1 MRLTESAAT
10 FEAPAAPSAEKLR
23 GGYYTPGPVARF
35 VAAWASAAGPR
46 ILEPSCGDGAVLG
59 ALVDRLRAAGRP
71 GAVDGVLGVELDEAE
86 AVKARRHG
94 AAVVAADFFA
104 WFAKDRRGTFD
115 AVAGNPPYIR
125 FGNWTEESRA
135 RAFDLMHDVGL
146 RPTRLTN
153 AWVPFTVAAVEALR
167 PGGRLALVLPAEL
180 LQVGYAAQ
188 LREHLVDRLAQ
199 LTIVSF
205 RRLLFDGVLQ
215 EVVLLL
221 GERGPGPARVRTVEY
236 GDAAELP
243 PSGDVARDSAFAPAL
258 HHDREKWT
266 KYYLDTQQIEL
277 LRRVRAQGRLGAFAD
292 VALVD
297 VGVVSGRNSFFCLTP
312 SQVRERRL
320 EHLCVP
326 LVGRSAQ
333 LRGTLFR
340 QADLEAQVAEDARCH
355 LLAAPEGHQLAPD
368 PALRRYVAEGEAAGV
383 HLGYKCSIRR
393 SWWSVPSVWTPDAFM
408 LRQIHA
414 GPRVVANLT
423 GATST
428 DTVHRVRLVAD
439 ASAPQLA
446 AALANSATFAFSEVM
461 GRSYGGGI
469 LELEPR
475 EADALPLPDPRLVP
489 AGLVRT
495 VDRLVRAGDLDGAL
509 DLVDGELLVRRL
521 GMPAAEVALLRSVW
535 RDLRQRRARRAR
547 TPRGKVTRP
556 ATASQDGRGL
566 PEAAGAGSP
575 YRL

>member
-1 MRLTESAAT
+1 MRVTETTAR
-10 FEAPAAPSAEKLR
+10 FEANRRTPSPEKLR

-35 VAAWASAAGPR
+35 LAAWAGAAGPR
-46 ILEPSCGDGAVLG
+46 ILEPSCGDGAVLA
-59 ALVDRLRAAGRP
+59 ALVDHARAAGRP
-71 GAVDGVLGVELDEAE
+71 GDAGAILGVELDEAE
-86 AVKARRHG
+86 AAKARRHG
-94 AAVVAADFFA
+94 AAVVAADFFT
-104 WFAKDRRGTFD
+104 WFSPERRGSFD

-125 FGNWTEESRA
+125 FGTWTEQSRA
-135 RAFDLMHDVGL
+135 RAFALMRDAGL

-167 PGGRLALVLPAEL
+167 PGGRVALVLPAEL

-205 RRLLFDGVLQ
+205 RRLVFDGVLQ

-221 GERGPGPARVRTVEY
+221 GERGRGPARVRTVEY

-243 PSGDVARDSAFAPAL
+243 PSGDVAQDSAFAPAL
-258 HHDREKWT
+258 RHDQEKWT
-266 KYYLDTQQIEL
+266 KYHLDVGQIDA
-277 LRRVRAQGRLGAFAD
+277 LRRVRASGRLGLFAD

-312 SQVRERRL
+312 NQVRERRL
-320 EHLCVP
+320 GHLCLP

-333 LRGTLFR
+333 LGGILFEPR
-340 QADLEAQVAEDARCH
+340 DLEEQVAADVRCR
-355 LLAAPEGHQLAPD
+355 LLAAPEGHRLADD

-393 SWWSVPSVWTPDAFM
+393 RWWSVPSVWRPDAFM
-408 LRQIHA
+408 LRQIHS
-414 GPRVVANLT
+414 GPRVVANRT

-446 AALANSATFAFSEVM
+446 TALANSATFAFSEVM

-475 EADALPLPDPRLVP
+475 EADALPLPDPRGVP
-489 AGLVRT
+489 AGLVRA

-509 DLVDGELLVRRL
+509 DLVDAELLVGQL
-521 GMPAAEVALLRSVW
+521 GVPGEDVALLRSVW
-535 RDLRQRRARRAR
+535 RDLRARRARRAR
-547 TPRGKVTRP
+547 APRANG
-556 ATASQDGRGL
+556 SRG
-566 PEAAGAGSP
+566 GSA
-575 YRL
+575 

>member
-1 MRLTESAAT
+1 LTESTHT
-10 FEAPAAPSAEKLR
+10 FLAPAAPSAAKLR
-23 GGYYTPGPVARF
+23 GGYYTPRPVARF

-46 ILEPSCGDGAVLG
+46 ILEPSCGDGAILA
-59 ALVDRLRAAGRP
+59 ALVDHARTAGRL
-71 GAVDGVLGVELDEAE
+71 DGDGILGVELDQAE
-86 AVKARRHG
+86 AAKARRYG
-94 AAVVAADFFA
+94 ARVIADDFFA
-104 WFAKDRRGTFD
+104 WFTEDRRGTFD

-125 FGNWTEESRA
+125 FGNWTEQSRA
-135 RAFDLMHDVGL
+135 RAFALMRDAGL

-167 PGGRLALVLPAEL
+167 PGGRVALVLPAEL

-188 LREHLVDRLAQ
+188 LREHLVDRLVQ

-205 RRLLFDGVLQ
+205 RHLVFDGVLQ
-215 EVVLLL
+215 EVVVLL
-221 GERGPGPARVRTVEY
+221 GERGQGSARVRTVEY

-243 PSGDVARDSAFAPAL
+243 PSGDVVRDSAFAPAL
-258 HHDREKWT
+258 RHDREKWT
-266 KYYLDTQQIEL
+266 KYYLHAPQIEV
-277 LRRVRAQGRLGAFAD
+277 LRRARAEGRLGTFAD

-312 SQVRERRL
+312 SQVRERGLGR
-320 EHLCVP
+320 LCVP
-326 LVGRSAQ
+326 VVGRSAQ
-333 LRGTLFR
+333 LKGTLFEPE
-340 QADLEAQVAEDARCH
+340 DLGGQVAEDARCQ
-355 LLAAPEGHQLAPD
+355 LLAVPEGHPLASD

-414 GPRVVANLT
+414 GPRVIANLT
-423 GATST
+423 DATST

-439 ASAPQLA
+439 GPSPSQLA
-446 AALANSATFAFSEVM
+446 TALANSATFAFSEVM

-475 EADALPLPDPRLVP
+475 EADALPLPDPREVP
-489 AGLVRT
+489 PGLVRA

-521 GMPAAEVALLRSVW
+521 GMPAEEVALLRSVW
-535 RDLRQRRARRAR
+535 RDLRSRRARRAR
-547 TPRGKVTRP
+547 TPRRNGTGPP
-556 ATASQDGRGL
+556 AG
-566 PEAAGAGSP
+566 
-575 YRL
+575 

>member
-1 MRLTESAAT
+1 MTESIR
-10 FEAPAAPSAEKLR
+10 FEARAAPSAEKLR

-35 VAAWASAAGPR
+35 LAAWASAAGPR
-46 ILEPSCGDGAVLG
+46 ILEPSCGDGAVLA
-59 ALVDRLRAAGRP
+59 ALVDQARAAGRP
-71 GAVDGVLGVELDEAE
+71 GTAAGIVGVELDEAE
-86 AVKARRHG
+86 AAKARRHG

-104 WFAKDRRGTFD
+104 WFAGGRRGSFD

-125 FGNWTEESRA
+125 FGSWTEESRA
-135 RAFDLMHDVGL
+135 RAFALMRGAGL

-153 AWVPFTVAAVEALR
+153 AWVPFTVAAVEAVR
-167 PGGRLALVLPAEL
+167 PGGRVALVLPAEL

-205 RRLLFDGVLQ
+205 RRLVFDGVLQ

-221 GERGPGPARVRTVEY
+221 GERGQGPARVRTVEY

-243 PSGDVARDSAFAPAL
+243 PSGDVAQDSAFAPAL
-258 HHDREKWT
+258 RHDREKWT
-266 KYYLDTQQIEL
+266 KYYLDVPRIDA
-277 LRRVRAQGRLGAFAD
+277 LRRVRVEGRLGVFAD

-320 EHLCVP
+320 EHLCVS

-333 LRGTLFR
+333 LRGTLYEP
-340 QADLEAQVAEDARCH
+340 ADLEGQVAEDARCR
-355 LLAAPEGHQLAPD
+355 LLAVPEGHPLASD
-368 PALRRYVAEGEAAGV
+368 PALRHYVAEGEAAGV

-408 LRQIHA
+408 LRQIHS
-414 GPRVVANLT
+414 GPRVAANLA

-428 DTVHRVRLVAD
+428 DTVHRVRLVGD
-439 ASAPQLA
+439 ATAPQLA
-446 AALANSATFAFSEVM
+446 TALANSATFAFSEVM

-475 EADALPLPDPRLVP
+475 EADALPLPDPREVP
-489 AGLVRT
+489 AGLVRA
-495 VDRLVRAGDLDGAL
+495 VDHLVRAGDLDGAL
-509 DLVDGELLVRRL
+509 DLVDAELLVRRL
-521 GMPAAEVALLRSVW
+521 GMRGADVTLLRSVW
-535 RDLRQRRARRAR
+535 RDLSRRRARRAR
-547 TPRGKVTRP
+547 TPRRNGARTP
-556 ATASQDGRGL
+556 AG
-566 PEAAGAGSP
+566 
-575 YRL
+575 